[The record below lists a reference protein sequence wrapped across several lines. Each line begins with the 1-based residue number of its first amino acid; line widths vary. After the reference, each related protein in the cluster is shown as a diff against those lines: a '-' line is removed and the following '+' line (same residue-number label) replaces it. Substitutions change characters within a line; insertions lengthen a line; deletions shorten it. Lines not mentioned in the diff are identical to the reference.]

1 MCGRYS
7 LSASPEEVKALF
19 DYVEQPNF
27 PPRYNIAPT
36 QPIALVKHE
45 NGGRH
50 FGLARWGLVPSWVKD
65 PAGFTL
71 LLNARAETLE
81 EKPSFRAAVR
91 HRRCLIPANGFYEWQ
106 RKGAAKQPY
115 WIAPTDLR
123 LLAFAGLW
131 ETYSHPDGGD
141 IDTAAVITVESNLT
155 MKPIHHR
162 MPAII
167 APEHFDDWLN
177 TGTIMA
183 RDATKLLQPAD
194 EELLITTPVSRRVNS
209 VDNDDPSLWQR
220 EIIPAPPEPLK
231 TSEKR
236 KPQKKATRGSP
247 KDNRQLDLF

>member
-19 DYVEQPNF
+19 DYAEQPNF

-65 PAGFTL
+65 PASFTL

-115 WIAPTDLR
+115 WIAPADGR

-141 IDTAAVITVESNLT
+141 IDTAAVITVEANGT
-155 MKPIHHR
+155 VKPVHHR

-167 APEHFDDWLN
+167 PPEHFNDWLSN
-177 TGTIMA
+177 GTVMS
-183 RDATKLLQPAD
+183 RDAVKLLQPVD
-194 EELLITTPVSRRVNS
+194 DGLLIATPISTRVNS
-209 VDNDDPSLWQR
+209 VTNDDPSLWER
-220 EIIPAPPEPLK
+220 EVIPTPPKPLK
-231 TSEKR
+231 TPAKP
-236 KPQKKATRGSP
+236 KPQKKVAGGSSG
-247 KDNRQLDLF
+247 NNGQLDLF

>member
-7 LSASPEEVKALF
+7 LSASPEEVQTLF
-19 DYVEQPNF
+19 KYIEQPNF

-65 PAGFTL
+65 PASFTL

-91 HRRCLIPANGFYEWQ
+91 HRRCLMPANGFFEWQ
-106 RKGAAKQPY
+106 RSGSVKQPY
-115 WIAPTDLR
+115 WIAPPDGR

-131 ETYSHPDGGD
+131 ETYSHPDGGE
-141 IDTAAVITVESNLT
+141 IDTAALITVDANIM
-155 MKPIHHR
+155 MKSIHHR

-167 APEHFDDWLN
+167 APEDFEEWLN
-177 TGTIMA
+177 NGTVMA
-183 RDATKLLQPAD
+183 RDAVKLLKPAD
-194 EELLITTPVSRRVNS
+194 ENLLEATPVSTRVNH
-209 VDNDDPSLWQR
+209 VTNDGLDLWDR
-220 EIIPAPPEPLK
+220 EVLEAPPKPVKAEP
-231 TSEKR
+231 
-236 KPQKKATRGSP
+236 KPQRKKATGGSGP
-247 KDNRQLDLF
+247 DSGQLDLF

>member
-65 PAGFTL
+65 PASFTL

-81 EKPSFRAAVR
+81 QKPSFRAAVR

-115 WIAPTDLR
+115 WVAPADGR

-131 ETYSHPDGGD
+131 ETYSHPEGGD
-141 IDTAAVITVESNLT
+141 IDTASVITVEANSI

-162 MPAII
+162 MPAIL
-167 APEHFDDWLN
+167 APEQFSEWLN

-183 RDATKLLQPAD
+183 RDAVKLLQPAD
-194 EELLITTPVSRRVNS
+194 NDLLLATPVSTRVNS
-209 VDNDDPSLWQR
+209 VANDDPSLWDR
-220 EIIPAPPEPLK
+220 EVIPIPAEPPRETADP
-231 TSEKR
+231 
-236 KPQKKATRGSP
+236 KPRKKAANSSS
-247 KDNRQLDLF
+247 KDNGQMDLF

>member
-19 DYVEQPNF
+19 EYIEQPNF

-65 PAGFTL
+65 PASFTL

-115 WIAPTDLR
+115 WIAPADGR

-141 IDTAAVITVESNLT
+141 IDTAAVITVEANNT
-155 MKPIHHR
+155 VKPIHHR

-167 APEHFDDWLN
+167 APEHFNDWLSN
-177 TGTIMA
+177 GTVMS
-183 RDATKLLQPAD
+183 RDAVKLLQPVD
-194 EELLITTPVSRRVNS
+194 EGLLIATPVSTRVNS
-209 VDNDDPSLWQR
+209 VANDDPSLWDR
-220 EIIPAPPEPLK
+220 EVIAVPPQPPKPAA
-231 TSEKR
+231 
-236 KPQKKATRGSP
+236 KPKPRKKAAGGSSG
-247 KDNRQLDLF
+247 NSGQLDLF